1 VNDKDLSN
9 LYEEE
14 QARFSTEEERK
25 AQHINSLRSASKGLT
40 SFALILFNLIT

>member
-25 AQHINSLRSASKGLT
+25 AQHILVKTEKLAKTIIAQLV
-40 SFALILFNLIT
+40 

>member
-25 AQHINSLRSASKGLT
+25 AQHILVKTPL
-40 SFALILFNLIT
+40 LFVAQEKLVCFHRKTL